1 MFIHSSIEIYKR
13 KSIIDKVFNN
23 ADKLTDKS
31 KTCVSLLMNSLRI
44 SILAHKVDQAQ
55 SSHIVIIDITRMQGQ
70 SEEAYQGYISQN
82 GEKISICLI
91 MLKSLLCID

>member
-1 MFIHSSIEIYKR
+1 M
-13 KSIIDKVFNN
+13 
-23 ADKLTDKS
+23 
-31 KTCVSLLMNSLRI
+31 SLLVNSVRI
-44 SILAHKVDQAQ
+44 SILAHKVDQAL
-55 SSHIVIIDITRMQGQ
+55 SIHILVIDITRLQGQ